1 MTYRALAAALA
12 AATALAL
19 AACGSDDDSSS
30 TDAAS
35 SDSVT
40 SSDGDVGQIGTPIE
54 KQDAT
59 LTITNLT
66 VGGECKYGQLGDQEL
81 AEGGKILQ
89 TEGTF
94 ANNGTEGRN
103 LLGPVPLNA
112 DGTETVVPESIEYS
126 TPCNRTDSEDGTVD
140 WYEAG
145 EAGSTRDVYNVQVI
159 PAESTAVNIAGKVFQ
174 LPTE

>member
-1 MTYRALAAALA
+1 MNIRHLAAAVA
-12 AATALAL
+12 AATALTL
-19 AACGSDDDSSS
+19 TACGGSDDSSS
-30 TDAAS
+30 TNAAS
-35 SDSVT
+35 SDSV
-40 SSDGDVGQIGTPIE
+40 SPSAGDAGQIGTPIT

-66 VGGECKYGQLGDQEL
+66 VGGDCKYGPLEGQEL
-81 AEGGKILQ
+81 AAGGKLLQ

-112 DGTETVVPESIEYS
+112 DGTETVVPDSIDYS
-126 TPCNRTDSEDGTVD
+126 TPCKRTDSEDGTVD

-145 EAGSTRDVYNVQVI
+145 EAGATRDVYDVKVI
-159 PAESTAVNIAGKVFQ
+159 PAESTAVRIAGKVFQ
-174 LPTE
+174 LPS